1 MEMENRWLV
10 DTTNSTNKQHTM
22 LNGPEALGI
31 TLRNPAVA
39 LAFATVV
46 ISVTFSLVFIT
57 VFKLSRQRL
66 HSQHKN
72 SSESSIKGVHASF
85 DVEDMAFRNIDHAGA
100 NPQLYVPPL
109 TMLLLANWRDRT
121 ASLSYDQELR
131 V

>member
-1 MEMENRWLV
+1 
-10 DTTNSTNKQHTM
+10 
-22 LNGPEALGI
+22 
-31 TLRNPAVA
+31 
-39 LAFATVV
+39 V